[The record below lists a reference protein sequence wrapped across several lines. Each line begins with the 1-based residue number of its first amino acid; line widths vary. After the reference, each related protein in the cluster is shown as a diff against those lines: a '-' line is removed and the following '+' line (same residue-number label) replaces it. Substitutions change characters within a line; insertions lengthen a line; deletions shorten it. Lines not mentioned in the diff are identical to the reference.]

1 MGTYF
6 RWYFGS
12 FESCLAFLGI
22 SYVQRR
28 HTGYKTFLFFKK
40 PNQTKTPTQQQNKNV
55 GVYKWYNLK
64 NGKNANVYN
73 MYILPHKQ
81 QQKRAIVNYNLVI
94 LRGVLNF
101 TFIAIH
107 IYQ

>member
-1 MGTYF
+1 MYRGGIQGIKLSYF
-6 RWYFGS
+6 
-12 FESCLAFLGI
+12 L
-22 SYVQRR
+22 
-28 HTGYKTFLFFKK
+28 K
-40 PNQTKTPTQQQNKNV
+40 NQTKQKHPPNNKNKNV

-81 QQKRAIVNYNLVI
+81 QKRAIVNYNLVI

>member
-1 MGTYF
+1 M
-6 RWYFGS
+6 
-12 FESCLAFLGI
+12 LAYI
-22 SYVQRR
+22 SDIR
-28 HTGYKTFLFFKK
+28 
-40 PNQTKTPTQQQNKNV
+40 
-55 GVYKWYNLK
+55 LK
-64 NGKNANVYN
+64 NGKNANVYI

-81 QQKRAIVNYNLVI
+81 QQKRVIVNYNLVI